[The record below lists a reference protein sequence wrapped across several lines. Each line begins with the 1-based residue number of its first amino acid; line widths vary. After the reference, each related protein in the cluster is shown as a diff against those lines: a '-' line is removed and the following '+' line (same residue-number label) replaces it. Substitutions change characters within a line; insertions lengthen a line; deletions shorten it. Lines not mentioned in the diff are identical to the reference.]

1 MRVLTAPNGRIDPFE
16 MTHVTLQLTEK
27 IAITAPIAVS
37 HFHVDICVILIHQ
50 LMLQKIFSKF
60 LPGSN
65 FSELAKHPIK
75 IITGGIAVI
84 Y

>member
-1 MRVLTAPNGRIDPFE
+1 
-16 MTHVTLQLTEK
+16 MTCVTLQLTEK
-27 IAITAPIAVS
+27 IAITAPIEVS
-37 HFHVDICVILIHQ
+37 HFHIDICLILIHQ

-60 LPGSN
+60 LLGSN

-75 IITGGIAVI
+75 IIIGGVAVM